1 MKRLIFIFLAVALG
15 MSSHEVSGR
24 VLVEPDTLTF
34 RKTWQMP
41 GMSARE
47 VFGYTY
53 FFKREFFHGWDL
65 GSSWKHGPSADRY
78 SRMFVGIDLAGRPG
92 KIFPKVNLIYRD
104 NELEVIMDDIYV
116 DWYTA
121 LCLCLSTRDDKFNRS
136 RSWLRT
142 HDKEVLDAAR
152 AWSAKLFEELTAAL
166 DEYLKCG
173 PPIEMKEM

>member
-15 MSSHEVSGR
+15 MSSHEVSGK

-53 FFKREFFHGWDL
+53 FFRREFFHGWN
-65 GSSWKHGPSADRY
+65 HGCLFRPGILTDRY

-116 DWYTA
+116 DWDTA
-121 LCLCLSTRDDKFNRS
+121 LCLCLSTMDDKFNRS

-166 DEYLKCG
+166 DEYLKYG